1 MAEKKFYSPE
11 GKIEDSK
18 LSEDFEA
25 AKLFDKLKVGKL
37 GVYFRENLKLK
48 FIPYG
53 FIERAFIR
61 IHEVNGRMCCGNTK
75 FQYFTMMFIHEGK
88 EYGNVI
94 SEKENLMDDALA
106 LIHEMAPEI
115 AIGVEEK

>member
-1 MAEKKFYSPE
+1 MAEKKFYTPDGKVAAPE
-11 GKIEDSK
+11 VAA
-18 LSEDFEA
+18 DFEG

-37 GVYFRENLKLK
+37 GVYYRDTLKLK
-48 FIPYG
+48 FIPYD
-53 FIERAFIR
+53 FIQRAFIR

-75 FQYFTMMFIHEGK
+75 FQYFTMIFIHDGK

-94 SEKENLMDDALA
+94 SEKEPLMDDALA
-106 LIHEMAPEI
+106 LIHEMAPAI

>member
-1 MAEKKFYSPE
+1 MAEKKFYTPE
-11 GKIEDSK
+11 GRIETP
-18 LSEDFEA
+18 EAAADFEG

-37 GVYFRENLKLK
+37 GVYYRETLKLR
-48 FIPYG
+48 FIPYE

-75 FQYFTMMFIHEGK
+75 FQYFTMVFIHGGK

-94 SEKENLMDDALA
+94 SEKEALMDEALA

-115 AIGVEEK
+115 AIGVEAK

>member
-1 MAEKKFYSPE
+1 MAEKKFYTPE
-11 GKIEDSK
+11 GKTESPE
-18 LSEDFEA
+18 LSAEFEQA
-25 AKLFDKLKVGKL
+25 QLFDKLKVGKS
-37 GVYFRENLKLK
+37 GVFFREDLRLKY
-48 FIPYG
+48 IPYS

-75 FQYFTMMFIHEGK
+75 FQYFTMMFIHGGK

-94 SEKENLMDDALA
+94 SEKEELMDEALA
-106 LIHEMAPEI
+106 LIHKMAPEI